1 MQGKNLQKTAEN
13 PGKLTISDE
22 IVNFAPLSNKGVTR
36 KKDTDVKLSNSDVI
50 SDVKKVDIADYNPQ
64 ENGYKIDWLS
74 FSFPSD
80 QLNDVINDVM
90 IDKFH
95 YDISVFE
102 KGKGRNFY
110 NTGLTLG
117 GYVNIYY
124 NDVNEAVY
132 GYSTNTANIVFTGQG
147 MTDVVNRV
155 GDTLEVLKIIFNIKD
170 VSIARVDLAFDNFYD
185 DGEVP
190 SLELISSK
198 LDSKEYRS
206 PKRSHN
212 IIKES
217 DTEGKDLGHT
227 VYIGKHTKTSEG
239 NYYLRVYD
247 KHSQY
252 CQQKMA
258 ILPSIAE
265 KTGVWQ
271 RWEFVF
277 TKKKAHNIVN
287 SLLNEPRYQNDVD
300 IIFKEMLNTIVQFI
314 EPTITKRGTE
324 ALRKHWKVCDWW
336 TSFLTSKTKYKFKNR
351 DVDANFERMLIW
363 LSNAV
368 APTIKTLS
376 IICDNYGYDFFE
388 LLQEFP
394 FKEELSKKH
403 IRAIN
408 DDKLNQDM
416 VNNLISLFV
425 NGDLIIKKGDESDE
439 DI

>member
-1 MQGKNLQKTAEN
+1 MQGKNSQKTAEN
-13 PGKLTISDE
+13 LGTETFSKENVSSTPYT
-22 IVNFAPLSNKGVTR
+22 NQGVT
-36 KKDTDVKLSNSDVI
+36 KDKTTLIDVNRSDVI
-50 SDVKKVDIADYNPQ
+50 SDVKKVDVADYNPQ

-74 FSFPSD
+74 FSFPSE

-95 YDISVFE
+95 YDINVFE
-102 KGKGRNFY
+102 QGKGRNFY

-124 NDVNEAVY
+124 NDVNEAIY

-155 GDTLEVLKIIFNIKD
+155 GDTLEVLKTVFNINE
-170 VSIARVDLAFDNFYD
+170 VSIARVDIAFDNFFK

-190 SLELISSK
+190 SLELISRK

-227 VYIGKHTKTSEG
+227 VYLGKHAKTSLG
-239 NYYLRVYD
+239 NYYLKIYD
-247 KHSQY
+247 KHAQY
-252 CQQKMA
+252 LNKKMA

-314 EPTITKRGTE
+314 EPTITKSGNE
-324 ALRKHWKVCDWW
+324 ALRKHWEVCDWW

-388 LLQEFP
+388 LLQNFP

-408 DDKLNQDM
+408 DDKLNQDRA
-416 VNNLISLFV
+416 NNLISLFM
-425 NGDLIIKKGDESDE
+425 NGDLIINKGDESDE
-439 DI
+439 SL

>member
-1 MQGKNLQKTAEN
+1 MQGKISQKTAKNLGIETFSKEN
-13 PGKLTISDE
+13 VSSTPYT
-22 IVNFAPLSNKGVTR
+22 NKGVTR
-36 KKDTDVKLSNSDVI
+36 KKDTDMKLSNSDVI
-50 SDVKKVDIADYNPQ
+50 SDVKKVDISSYNPQ

-74 FSFPSD
+74 FSFPSE

-95 YDISVFE
+95 YDINVFE
-102 KGKGRNFY
+102 QGKGRNFY

-206 PKRSHN
+206 PKRSYN

-227 VYIGKHTKTSEG
+227 VYIG
-239 NYYLRVYD
+239 
-247 KHSQY
+247 
-252 CQQKMA
+252 
-258 ILPSIAE
+258 
-265 KTGVWQ
+265 
-271 RWEFVF
+271 
-277 TKKKAHNIVN
+277 
-287 SLLNEPRYQNDVD
+287 
-300 IIFKEMLNTIVQFI
+300 
-314 EPTITKRGTE
+314 
-324 ALRKHWKVCDWW
+324 
-336 TSFLTSKTKYKFKNR
+336 
-351 DVDANFERMLIW
+351 
-363 LSNAV
+363 
-368 APTIKTLS
+368 
-376 IICDNYGYDFFE
+376 
-388 LLQEFP
+388 
-394 FKEELSKKH
+394 
-403 IRAIN
+403 
-408 DDKLNQDM
+408 
-416 VNNLISLFV
+416 
-425 NGDLIIKKGDESDE
+425 
-439 DI
+439 

>member
-1 MQGKNLQKTAEN
+1 MQGKISQKTAEN
-13 PGKLTISDE
+13 LGIETFSKENVSSTPYT
-22 IVNFAPLSNKGVTR
+22 NKGVT
-36 KKDTDVKLSNSDVI
+36 KDKTTFIDVNKSDVI
-50 SDVKKVDIADYNPQ
+50 SDVKKVDVADYNPQ

-80 QLNDVINDVM
+80 QLNDVLNDVM

-95 YDISVFE
+95 YDINVFE

-155 GDTLEVLKIIFNIKD
+155 GDTLEVLKTVFSIKD
-170 VSIARVDLAFDNFYD
+170 VSIARVDIAFDNFFKD
-185 DGEVP
+185 SEVP

-217 DTEGKDLGHT
+217 DTEGNDLGHT
-227 VYIGKHTKTSEG
+227 IYLGKHTKTSAG
-239 NYYLRVYD
+239 NYYLRVYN
-247 KHSQY
+247 KYGQY
-252 CQQKMA
+252 TNQKMA

-265 KTGVWQ
+265 QTGCWE

-277 TKKKAHNIVN
+277 TKAKAHNIVN

-300 IIFKEMLNTIVQFI
+300 IIFKEMLNTTVQFI
-314 EPTITKRGTE
+314 EPTLTNSGNEASRKR
-324 ALRKHWKVCDWW
+324 WKVCEWW
-336 TSFLTSKTKYKFKNR
+336 TAFLTSPIKYKFKNS
-351 DVDANFERMLIW
+351 DVDADFERMLIW

-376 IICDNYGYDFFE
+376 IICENYGYDFFD
-388 LLQEFP
+388 LLQNFP
-394 FKEELSKKH
+394 FKDELSKKH

-408 DDKLNQDM
+408 DDKLNQDR

-425 NGDLIIKKGDESDE
+425 NGNLIIKKGDESDE

>member
-1 MQGKNLQKTAEN
+1 MQGKISQKTAKNLGIETFSKEN
-13 PGKLTISDE
+13 VSSTPYT
-22 IVNFAPLSNKGVTR
+22 NKGVTR
-36 KKDTDVKLSNSDVI
+36 KKDTDMKLSNSDVI
-50 SDVKKVDIADYNPQ
+50 SDVKKVDISSYNPQ

-74 FSFPSD
+74 FSFPSE

-95 YDISVFE
+95 YDINVFE
-102 KGKGRNFY
+102 QGKGRNFY

-155 GDTLEVLKIIFNIKD
+155 GDTLEVLKIVFNIKD

-314 EPTITKRGTE
+314 EPTITKSGNE

-368 APTIKTLS
+368 APTLKTLS
-376 IICDNYGYDFFE
+376 IICENYGYDFFE
-388 LLQEFP
+388 LLQNFP
-394 FKEELSKKH
+394 YKEELSKKH

-408 DDKLNQDM
+408 DDKLNQDR
-416 VNNLISLFV
+416 VNNLISMFV
-425 NGDLIIKKGDESDE
+425 NGDLIINKGDESDE

>member
-1 MQGKNLQKTAEN
+1 MSVKDFQKTAEILGIETFSKEN
-13 PGKLTISDE
+13 VSCTPYT
-22 IVNFAPLSNKGVTR
+22 NKGVTKDKTHP
-36 KKDTDVKLSNSDVI
+36 KKLEDVDVI
-50 SDVKKVDIADYNPQ
+50 SDVTKKEFNSYNPQ

-74 FSFPSD
+74 FSFPSE
-80 QLNDVINDVM
+80 QLADVLNYVM
-90 IDKFH
+90 VEEFH
-95 YDISVFE
+95 YDINDFE

-124 NDVNEAVY
+124 NDVTQAVY

-155 GDTLEVLKIIFNIKD
+155 GDTLEVLRTVFNIKD
-170 VSIARVDLAFDNFYD
+170 VSIARIDLAFDNFFK

-190 SLELISSK
+190 SLELISEK
-198 LDSKEYRS
+198 LDKKEYRS

-217 DTEGKDLGHT
+217 DTEGNDLGHT
-227 VYIGKHTKTSEG
+227 IYLGKHTKTSAG
-239 NYYLRVYD
+239 NYYLRVYS
-247 KHSQY
+247 KHAQY
-252 CQQKMA
+252 VNQKMA

-265 KTGVWQ
+265 KTGTWE

-300 IIFKEMLNTIVQFI
+300 IIFKEMLNTTVQFI
-314 EPTITKRGTE
+314 EPTTTNKGNEASRKRWE
-324 ALRKHWKVCDWW
+324 VCEWW
-336 TSFLTSKTKYKFKNR
+336 TSFLTSEIKYKFKNS

-363 LSNAV
+363 LANAV

-376 IICDNYGYDFFE
+376 VICDNYGYDFFE
-388 LLQEFP
+388 ILQKFP
-394 FKEELSKKH
+394 FKQDLSKKH

-408 DDKLNQDM
+408 DDKLNQDK
-416 VNNLISLFV
+416 VNSLISMFL
-425 NGDLIIKKGDESDE
+425 NGQMINKGDD
-439 DI
+439 

>member
-1 MQGKNLQKTAEN
+1 MQGKISQKTAKNLGIETFSKEN
-13 PGKLTISDE
+13 VSSTPYT
-22 IVNFAPLSNKGVTR
+22 NKGVTR
-36 KKDTDVKLSNSDVI
+36 KKDTDMKLSNSDVI
-50 SDVKKVDIADYNPQ
+50 SDVKKVDISSYNPQ

-74 FSFPSD
+74 FSFPSE

-95 YDISVFE
+95 YDINVFE
-102 KGKGRNFY
+102 QGKGRNFY

-132 GYSTNTANIVFTGQG
+132 GYSTNPANIVFTGQG

-314 EPTITKRGTE
+314 EPTITKSGNE

-388 LLQEFP
+388 LLQNFP
-394 FKEELSKKH
+394 YKEELSKKH
-403 IRAIN
+403 KRAIN
-408 DDKLNQDM
+408 DDKLNQDR
-416 VNNLISLFV
+416 VNNLISLFM

-439 DI
+439 NL